1 MQVGDLI
8 RDRDY
13 PDDCPGIIVRI
24 DDRRKSR
31 PYIVLC
37 SDGVYRSFP
46 KRYVETD
53 CEIVS
58 ENR

>member
-13 PDDCPGIIVRI
+13 PDDCPGLIVNI
-24 DDRRKSR
+24 CDKRRRR
-31 PYIVLC
+31 PYMILC
-37 SDGVYRSFP
+37 SDGVCRSFP
-46 KRYVETD
+46 KLYVETD
-53 CEIVS
+53 CEIIS